1 MRLGC
6 VGAVAV
12 AVSMGG
18 RVTPGGMA
26 KSGHLLSCRSWVAA
40 GLSRYL
46 VADSGPVLR
55 LVVMPSRS
63 RWSPQR
69 YCSAEMVLA
78 MAAAAAVIRGSWPA
92 GAAANAWC
100 RAAIRSSVVG
110 EPGWFRSEISRAT
123 ELNT

>member
-6 VGAVAV
+6 LGAVAV
-12 AVSMGG
+12 AVYRVG
-18 RVTPGGMA
+18 RRSRRHGE
-26 KSGHLLSCRSWVAA
+26 SGHLPSCRSRVAA

-46 VADSGPVLR
+46 VADSGRVLR

-78 MAAAAAVIRGSWPA
+78 MAAAAAVIRGNWPA
-92 GAAANAWC
+92 GAAANAWR
-100 RAAIRSSVVG
+100 RAAI
-110 EPGWFRSEISRAT
+110 
-123 ELNT
+123 